1 MHVMLLRSLQSSLI
15 YPQVRLS
22 AKIHSGRKDLL
33 NARQLFHGG
42 VKTRTGY
49 SIEENTRHALWPPK
63 PKLFFMAL
71 RIFMARGWNGT

>member
-1 MHVMLLRSLQSSLI
+1 MFACPFGSPVGENPFRQIRIYCKRGISSE
-15 YPQVRLS
+15 
-22 AKIHSGRKDLL
+22 
-33 NARQLFHGG
+33 GG
-42 VKTRTGY
+42 VETRTGY